1 MQSKFN
7 PYHRGRTGN
16 AGNEDFYTASATP
29 ISPLSALLAPSQSS
43 PHPTRAP
50 ASPPVLLPAFQAS
63 AELGVTITA
72 YCPLNDWPSKLKAV
86 DDVHVAQIAARH
98 GKTAAQVILRWG
110 VQLGLTMLTRSRDA
124 ARLEAALQLWD
135 FELSEGEMARISG
148 LAWFVLAPSNR
159 VPSSVVDTYGVD
171 SRDTRAYQLVPRG
184 RPPVAEPIKAC
195 DMAWDMLGAR
205 GRKVEL

>member
-1 MQSKFN
+1 M
-7 PYHRGRTGN
+7 GRLDGKVAWITGAASGIGAACARRFAEEGARV
-16 AGNEDFYTASATP
+16 AGFDLQEAGSA
-29 ISPLSALLAPSQSS
+29 AGDDWV
-43 PHPTRAP
+43 RA
-50 ASPPVLLPAFQAS
+50 A
-63 AELGVTITA
+63 
-72 YCPLNDWPSKLKAV
+72 AV
-86 DDVHVAQIAARH
+86 AKESLFETGDV
-98 GKTAAQVILRWG
+98 
-110 VQLGLTMLTRSRDA
+110 RDA

-195 DMAWDMLGAR
+195 DMAWNMLGS
-205 GRKVEL
+205 GGKVEL